1 MVKVALL
8 STGVDLV
15 GCTGCSQ
22 LALVFDSVK
31 VNVKVNTKMQL
42 WVKIPISAHFS
53 CWFLGG
59 RR

>member
-15 GCTGCSQ
+15 GCRECSQ

-31 VNVKVNTKMQL
+31 VNVKY
-42 WVKIPISAHFS
+42 
-53 CWFLGG
+53 
-59 RR
+59 